1 MKEKTLRSMSLCA
14 LVFLFASVALSAA
27 EITPPEEFFGFQLG
41 ADRKIARW
49 DAIVEYYDVL
59 AQQSDRVAVTDMGPT
74 TNGHPF
80 LLVVVSSAENL
91 ARLERLREVNNTL
104 FDAQGLDESAVDE
117 LVAEGKAV
125 VCQSM
130 SLHATEIG
138 GTQMAPALVYDL
150 LTRDDEETRR
160 ILDNVILLLIPS
172 FNPDGQVMVTDWYNE
187 TLGGEYEGVNLPW
200 LYHPYAGH
208 DNNRDGDYLNLI
220 ESKYAAKIMYRDW
233 KPQAY
238 IDHHHMGSYGARF
251 YVPPY
256 SDPMR
261 PYADPL
267 VWREMSLF
275 GGHMAYKLE
284 EAGMSGILNK
294 AQYPGWGHFGW
305 HWITPFHN
313 MAGML
318 TESASAKLATPIFIH
333 PDQLRGDAREW
344 KKYEAQ
350 TTIPSL
356 WPGGWWRLRDIVE
369 QKKIAAWAML
379 DIAARHRETVVR
391 NAYLKSKRQ
400 RERGA
405 AGIPSAYVVPSD
417 QHDPLTTAKMINTLM
432 LSDIEILRAGRAFK
446 AGDVSYGAGSYV
458 IPLAQ
463 PKMGLIRNL
472 LGRTLYPDNDWTR
485 GRDGAPLR
493 PYDSATHTMA
503 EYMGVR
509 VDPIDVDIEADL
521 VELTAQVALS
531 GRVEAGDSGYR
542 LDGRLNDSFK
552 AVNLLLAEG
561 IAVRRVDEASAGL
574 RPGDFIVK
582 AGPAATL
589 ERVADTTGVDFQA
602 LTTSPKADHE
612 VTQMRTAMYKRY
624 WGGNMDEGWTRM
636 TLESFGFPYTSVRD
650 DELKKDDLRSN
661 YDVIILPHD
670 QTDTMMGEPKT
681 WDGRPAPAYPP
692 EYRSAIGDDGV
703 ESLKA
708 FVEAGGTI
716 VALGGATEFA
726 IEKFELSVRN
736 VIDDL
741 PTTEFF
747 CPGSTVKAS
756 FDTTHPLAYGMPDE
770 GLVLFWSSP
779 TFQIVPSQHNEWYE
793 TIVRYGDRDLL
804 QSGWL
809 IGEEHIAKKAAMVVA
824 KKGKGSVILIGFRTQ
839 NRSQTHGTFKLLFN
853 TLLR

>member
-14 LVFLFASVALSAA
+14 LVFLFASVAHSAA

-49 DAIVEYYDVL
+49 DAIVEYYVVL

-692 EYRSAIGDDGV
+692 DYRSAIGDDGV
-703 ESLKA
+703 DSLKA

>member
-1 MKEKTLRSMSLCA
+1 MKEKTLWSMSLCA

-49 DAIVEYYDVL
+49 DAIVEYYDLL

-261 PYADPL
+261 PFADPL

-275 GGHMAYKLE
+275 GGHIAYKLE

-379 DIAARHRETVVR
+379 DVAARHRETVVR

-405 AGIPSAYVVPSD
+405 AGTPSAYVVPSD

-521 VELTAQVALS
+521 VELTAQVTLS
-531 GRVEAGDSGYR
+531 GKVEVGDSGYR

-561 IAVRRVDEASAGL
+561 VAVRRVDEASAGL

-582 AGPAATL
+582 TGPAATL
-589 ERVADTTGVDFQA
+589 ERVAETTGVDFQA

-692 EYRSAIGDDGV
+692 DYRSAIGDDGV
-703 ESLKA
+703 DSLKA

-756 FDTTHPLAYGMPDE
+756 FETTHPLAYGMPDE

>member
-1 MKEKTLRSMSLCA
+1 MSKKTLWSLILCS
-14 LVFLFASVALSAA
+14 VLFVAAAVELPAA
-27 EITPPEEFFGFQLG
+27 EITPPDEFFGFQLG

-49 DAIVEYYDVL
+49 DAIVEYYELL
-59 AQQSDRVAVTDMGPT
+59 ARESDKVVVTDMGPT
-74 TNGHPF
+74 TNDHPF

-91 ARLERLREVNNTL
+91 ARLEHLREVNNRL
-104 FDAQGLDESAVDE
+104 FDAQGFDESQVDA

-138 GTQMAPALVYDL
+138 GTQMAPELVYDL

-172 FNPDGQVMVTDWYNE
+172 FNPDGQVMVTDWYRK

-200 LYHPYAGH
+200 LYQPYAGH
-208 DNNRDGDYLNLI
+208 DNNRDGDFLNLI

-261 PYADPL
+261 PWADPL

-318 TESASAKLATPIFIH
+318 TESASAKLATPIYIH
-333 PDQLRGDAREW
+333 PDQLRGGAREW

-350 TTIPSL
+350 TTIPNL

-379 DIAARHRETVVR
+379 DVAARHRETVVR

-405 AGIPSAYVVPSD
+405 AGTPKAYVIPRD
-417 QHDPLTTAKMINTLM
+417 QHDPLTAAKMINTLL
-432 LSDIEILRAGRAFK
+432 LSDIEISQAPEAFK
-446 AGDVSYGAGSYV
+446 VGDVSYGAGSYV

-472 LGRTLYPDNDWTR
+472 LGLTLYPDNEWTR
-485 GRDGAPLR
+485 SRDGAPLR

-509 VDPIDVDIEADL
+509 VDPIAATVEAEL
-521 VELTAQVALS
+521 VELASQVPLNGS
-531 GRVEAGDSGYR
+531 VEPNDTGHL
-542 LDGRLNDSFK
+542 LDGRLNDSFR

-561 IAVRRVDEASAGL
+561 VAVRRVDEASPGF
-574 RPGDFIVK
+574 RPGDFVVP
-582 AGPAATL
+582 GGDGATL
-589 ERVADTTGVDFQA
+589 ERVATATGVDFTA
-602 LTTSPKADHE
+602 LANGPTADHE
-612 VTQMRTAMYKRY
+612 VQQMRTAMYKAY
-624 WGGNMDEGWTRM
+624 WGGNMDEGWTRL
-636 TLESFGFPYTSVRD
+636 TLESFDFPYSSVRD
-650 DELKKDDLRSN
+650 AEIKAGDLRSK
-661 YDVIILPHD
+661 YDVIILPHED
-670 QTDTMMGEPKT
+670 TETMMGSPKDNPRWPT
-681 WDGRPAPAYPP
+681 PVYPP
-692 EYRSAIGDDGV
+692 EYRSGIGDEGV
-703 ESLKA
+703 KA
-708 FVEAGGTI
+708 LQDFVQAGGTL
-716 VALGGATEFA
+716 VALGDATGFA
-726 IEKFELSVRN
+726 IEKLELKVRN
-736 VIDDL
+736 VTDDL
-741 PTTEFF
+741 PADEFF
-747 CPGSTVKAS
+747 CPGSTVKAT
-756 FDTTHPLAYGMPDE
+756 FDNSHPLAYGMPDE
-770 GLVLFWSSP
+770 GLVLFWGSP
-779 TFQIVPSQHNEWYE
+779 TFQIKPSQHNEWYQ

-809 IGEEHIAKKAAMVVA
+809 IGEEHIAKKAGMVVA
-824 KKGKGSVILIGFRTQ
+824 KQGKGRVILIGFRTQ

-853 TLLR
+853 ALLR

>member
-1 MKEKTLRSMSLCA
+1 MNKKTLSMILCSIF
-14 LVFLFASVALSAA
+14 VVVAATTLHAD
-27 EITPPEEFFGFQLG
+27 EVTPPDEFFGFQLG

-49 DAIVEYYDVL
+49 DTIVEYFEVL
-59 AQQSDRVAVTDMGPT
+59 ALESDRITVTDMGPT
-74 TNGHPF
+74 TNGNPF
-80 LLVVVSSAENL
+80 LLVVVSSEGNL
-91 ARLERLREVNNTL
+91 ARLEELREVNNTL
-104 FDAQGLDESAVDE
+104 FDAEGLDEAQVDS

-125 VCQSM
+125 ICQSM

-138 GTQMAPALVYDL
+138 GTQMAPELVYDL
-150 LTRDDEETRR
+150 ITGDDEETLR

-172 FNPDGQVMVTDWYNE
+172 FNPDGQIMVTDWYKE
-187 TLGGEYEGVNLPW
+187 TLGGDYEGVNLPW
-200 LYHPYAGH
+200 LYHPYSGH
-208 DNNRDGDYLNLI
+208 DNNRDGDYLNLV

-238 IDHHHMGSYGARF
+238 IDHHHMGPYGARL

-256 SDPMR
+256 SEPMR
-261 PYADPL
+261 PFADPL

-284 EAGMSGILNK
+284 EAGMTGILNK

-318 TESASAKLATPIFIH
+318 TESASANLATPIFIH
-333 PDQLRGDAREW
+333 PDQLRGGAREW

-379 DIAARHRETVVR
+379 DVAARHRETVVH

-405 AGIPSAYVVPSD
+405 AGTPNAYIIPSD
-417 QHDPLTTAKMINTLM
+417 QHDPLTAIKMINTLM
-432 LSDIEILRAGRAFK
+432 LSDIEIFQAGKAFTV
-446 AGDVSYGAGSYV
+446 GDVNYGAGSYV
-458 IPLAQ
+458 IPLGQ
-463 PKMGLIRNL
+463 PKMGLVRNL
-472 LGRTLYPDNDWTR
+472 LGRTLYPDNEWTR

-503 EYMGVR
+503 EVMGVR
-509 VDPIDVDIEADL
+509 VDPIAVAFEAEL
-521 VELTAQVALS
+521 VELTGAVSLAGAVRAS
-531 GRVEAGDSGYR
+531 GSGHF

-552 AVNLLLAEG
+552 AVNQLIAEG
-561 IAVRRVDEASAGL
+561 VTVRRVDEASPGF
-574 RPGDFIVK
+574 RPGDFVVPGGSN
-582 AGPAATL
+582 AVLEQVAA
-589 ERVADTTGVDFQA
+589 ATGVDFEA
-602 LTTSPKADHE
+602 LVADPEADHE
-612 VTQMRTAMYKRY
+612 VKQMRTAMYKRY
-624 WGGNMDEGWTRM
+624 WGGNMDEGWTRL
-636 TLESFGFPYTSVRD
+636 TLESFDFPYTSIRD
-650 DELKKDDLRSN
+650 AEIQKGDLN
-661 YDVIILPHD
+661 TKYDVIILPHD
-670 QTDTMMGEPKT
+670 EINTMMGTPEGRY
-681 WDGRPAPAYPP
+681 GRPAPVYPP

-703 ESLKA
+703 EALQV
-708 FVEAGGTI
+708 FVDAGGTL
-716 VALGGATEFA
+716 VALGDATAFA
-726 IEKFELSVRN
+726 IEKFELKVRN
-736 VIDDL
+736 VIDEL
-741 PTTEFF
+741 PSTEFF
-747 CPGSTVKAS
+747 CPGSTVKAT
-756 FDTTHPLAYGMPDE
+756 FDSSNPLAYGMPDE

-779 TFQIVPSQHNEWYE
+779 TFQIEPSQHNEWYE
-793 TIVRYGDRDLL
+793 TIVRYDDRDLL

-809 IGEEHIAKKAAMVVA
+809 IGEEHIAKKAGMVVA
-824 KKGKGSVILIGFRTQ
+824 KKGKGRVVLIGFRTQ

>member
-379 DIAARHRETVVR
+379 DVAARHRETVVR

-405 AGIPSAYVVPSD
+405 AGTPSAYVVPSD

-531 GRVEAGDSGYR
+531 GKVEASDSGYR

-692 EYRSAIGDDGV
+692 DYRSAIGDDGV
-703 ESLKA
+703 DSLKA

-736 VIDDL
+736 VTDDL

>member
-1 MKEKTLRSMSLCA
+1 
-14 LVFLFASVALSAA
+14 
-27 EITPPEEFFGFQLG
+27 
-41 ADRKIARW
+41 
-49 DAIVEYYDVL
+49 
-59 AQQSDRVAVTDMGPT
+59 
-74 TNGHPF
+74 
-80 LLVVVSSAENL
+80 
-91 ARLERLREVNNTL
+91 
-104 FDAQGLDESAVDE
+104 
-117 LVAEGKAV
+117 
-125 VCQSM
+125 
-130 SLHATEIG
+130 
-138 GTQMAPALVYDL
+138 
-150 LTRDDEETRR
+150 
-160 ILDNVILLLIPS
+160 
-172 FNPDGQVMVTDWYNE
+172 
-187 TLGGEYEGVNLPW
+187 
-200 LYHPYAGH
+200 
-208 DNNRDGDYLNLI
+208 
-220 ESKYAAKIMYRDW
+220 
-233 KPQAY
+233 
-238 IDHHHMGSYGARF
+238 
-251 YVPPY
+251 
-256 SDPMR
+256 
-261 PYADPL
+261 
-267 VWREMSLF
+267 
-275 GGHMAYKLE
+275 
-284 EAGMSGILNK
+284 
-294 AQYPGWGHFGW
+294 
-305 HWITPFHN
+305 
-313 MAGML
+313 
-318 TESASAKLATPIFIH
+318 
-333 PDQLRGDAREW
+333 
-344 KKYEAQ
+344 
-350 TTIPSL
+350 
-356 WPGGWWRLRDIVE
+356 
-369 QKKIAAWAML
+369 
-379 DIAARHRETVVR
+379 
-391 NAYLKSKRQ
+391 
-400 RERGA
+400 
-405 AGIPSAYVVPSD
+405 
-417 QHDPLTTAKMINTLM
+417 
-432 LSDIEILRAGRAFK
+432 
-446 AGDVSYGAGSYV
+446 
-458 IPLAQ
+458 
-463 PKMGLIRNL
+463 
-472 LGRTLYPDNDWTR
+472 
-485 GRDGAPLR
+485 
-493 PYDSATHTMA
+493 MA

-521 VELTAQVALS
+521 VELTDQVALS
-531 GRVEAGDSGYR
+531 GRVEASDSGYR

-582 AGPAATL
+582 TGPAATL

-670 QTDTMMGEPKT
+670 QTGTMMGEPKT

-692 EYRSAIGDDGV
+692 DYRSAIGDDGV

>member
-1 MKEKTLRSMSLCA
+1 MKRTTLGSMILCSLL
-14 LVFLFASVALSAA
+14 LVAAAVELPAA
-27 EITPPEEFFGFQLG
+27 EVTPPEEFFGFQLG

-49 DAIVEYYDVL
+49 DAIVEYYERL
-59 AQQSDRVAVTDMGPT
+59 AQESDKVAVTDMGPT
-74 TNGHPF
+74 TNDHPF

-91 ARLERLREVNNTL
+91 ARIARLRDVNNRL
-104 FDAQGLDESAVDE
+104 FDARGLDETQLDA

-138 GTQMAPALVYDL
+138 GTQMAPELVYDL

-275 GGHMAYKLE
+275 GGHIAYKLE

-333 PDQLRGDAREW
+333 PDQLRGDVREW

-379 DIAARHRETVVR
+379 DVAARHRETVVR

-405 AGIPSAYVVPSD
+405 AGTPSAYVVPSD

-531 GRVEAGDSGYR
+531 GKVEVGDSGYR

-561 IAVRRVDEASAGL
+561 VAVRRVDEASAGL

-582 AGPAATL
+582 TGPAATL

-692 EYRSAIGDDGV
+692 DYRSAIGDDGV
-703 ESLKA
+703 DSLKA

-747 CPGSTVKAS
+747 CPGSTVKVS
-756 FDTTHPLAYGMPDE
+756 FETTHPLAYGMPDE

-809 IGEEHIAKKAAMVVA
+809 IGEEHIAKKAGMVVA

>member
-1 MKEKTLRSMSLCA
+1 MNKKTLSMILCS
-14 LVFLFASVALSAA
+14 VFFVGAA
-27 EITPPEEFFGFQLG
+27 IAVPPEQVTPPDEFFGFQLG

-49 DAIVEYYDVL
+49 DAIVEYFEIL
-59 AQQSDRVAVTDMGPT
+59 AEESDKIVVTDMGPT

-80 LLVVVSSAENL
+80 LLVVVSSADNL
-91 ARLERLREVNNTL
+91 ARLEELRQVNNTL
-104 FDAQGLDESAVDE
+104 FDAQGLDAATVDE
-117 LVAEGKAV
+117 LVAKGKAV

-138 GTQMAPALVYDL
+138 GTQMAPELVYDL
-150 LTRDDEETRR
+150 ITGDNDEIRR

-172 FNPDGQVMVTDWYNE
+172 FNPDGQIMVTDWYNE

-200 LYHPYAGH
+200 LYHPYSGH
-208 DNNRDGDYLNLI
+208 DNNRDGDYLNLV
-220 ESKYAAKIMYRDW
+220 ESKYAAEIMYRDW

-238 IDHHHMGSYGARF
+238 IDHHHMGPYGARL

-256 SDPMR
+256 SEPMR

-284 EAGMSGILNK
+284 EAGMTGILNK

-369 QKKIAAWAML
+369 QQEVAALAML

-405 AGIPSAYVVPSD
+405 AGTPNAYVIPHD
-417 QHDPLTTAKMINTLM
+417 QHDPLTAVKMINTLM
-432 LSDIEILRAGRAFK
+432 LSDVEVFQAGKAFMV
-446 AGDVSYGAGSYV
+446 GNVSYGAGSYV

-463 PKMGLIRNL
+463 PKMGLVRNL
-472 LGRTLYPDNDWTR
+472 LGRTFYPDNEWTR
-485 GRDGAPLR
+485 DRDGAPLR

-503 EYMGVR
+503 EAMGVR
-509 VDPIDVDIEADL
+509 VDPISTAFEAEL
-521 VELTAQVALS
+521 VEVPGQVPLT
-531 GRVEAGDSGYR
+531 GTVEPGEDGHL
-542 LDGRLNDSFK
+542 LDGRLNDSFRT
-552 AVNLLLAEG
+552 ANQLIAEG
-561 IAVRRVDEASAGL
+561 VTVRRVDEASPGF
-574 RPGDFIVK
+574 RPGDFIVP
-582 AGPAATL
+582 AGSRATL
-589 ERVADTTGVDFQA
+589 ERVAAATGVDFEA
-602 LTTSPKADHE
+602 LAAEPKADHE
-612 VTQMRTAMYKRY
+612 VKQMRTAMYKRY

-636 TLESFGFPYTSVRD
+636 TLESFDFPYTSLRD
-650 DELKKDDLRSN
+650 AEIQKGDLGSK

-670 QTDTMMGEPKT
+670 QTATLMGTPESRY
-681 WDGRPAPAYPP
+681 GRPTPVYPP
-692 EYRSAIGDDGV
+692 EYRSAIGDEGV
-703 ESLKA
+703 EALNA
-708 FVEAGGTI
+708 FVEAGGTV
-716 VALGGATEFA
+716 VALGDATDFA
-726 IEKFELSVRN
+726 IEKFELKVRN

-741 PTTEFF
+741 PSTEFF
-747 CPGSTVKAS
+747 CPGSTVKAT
-756 FDTTHPLAYGMPDE
+756 FDTSDPLAYGMPDE

-779 TFQIVPSQHNEWYE
+779 TFQIEPSQHNERYK
-793 TIVRYGDRDLL
+793 TIVRYRDRDLL

-809 IGEEHIAKKAAMVVA
+809 IGEEHIAKKAGMVVA
-824 KKGKGSVILIGFRTQ
+824 EKGEGRVILIGFRTQ

-853 TLLR
+853 TLLQ

>member
-379 DIAARHRETVVR
+379 DVAARHRETVVR

-405 AGIPSAYVVPSD
+405 AGTPSAYVVPSD

-521 VELTAQVALS
+521 VELTDQVALS
-531 GRVEAGDSGYR
+531 GKVEASDSGYR

-574 RPGDFIVK
+574 RPGDFIVN

-692 EYRSAIGDDGV
+692 DYRSAIGDDGV
-703 ESLKA
+703 DSLKA

-726 IEKFELSVRN
+726 IEKFELSVRD
-736 VIDDL
+736 VTDDL
-741 PTTEFF
+741 AATEFF
-747 CPGSTVKAS
+747 CPGSTVKAT